1 VFSVRLEDSMQITVE
16 VPLTSCLFRQGV
28 DLSELTVWV
37 VREVVIPDDHQE
49 L

>member
-1 VFSVRLEDSMQITVE
+1 MFSVRLEGSMQITVE

-28 DLSELTVWV
+28 NLSELTVWV
-37 VREVVIPDDHQE
+37 VREVVIPDNHHE